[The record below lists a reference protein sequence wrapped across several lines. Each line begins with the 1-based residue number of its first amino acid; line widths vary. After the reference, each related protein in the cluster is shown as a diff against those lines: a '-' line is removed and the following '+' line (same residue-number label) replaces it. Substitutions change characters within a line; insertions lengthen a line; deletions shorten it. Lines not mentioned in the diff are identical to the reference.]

1 MSSPLKCPSG
11 SSGRKWY
18 QRYRLPADYMDPW
31 TEGVGFT
38 WSVPPPHDLGFVH
51 TPHSDGLS
59 SPGPQH
65 LQRPSPSPLC
75 CLRVTLEAGRSSATR
90 RVPGEDLESP
100 SRLGLPS
107 GSVRA
112 HCALATASQTGSLAV
127 AVAAGLTAGIPAGHT
142 SAQWRKELS
151 IRNKKNPPLRSS
163 SYRPGTS
170 ALSVPP

>member
-1 MSSPLKCPSG
+1 MSLWVQRKEVVSEIPPARRLHGPLDRGCWLHLVCPSA
-11 SSGRKWY
+11 
-18 QRYRLPADYMDPW
+18 P
-31 TEGVGFT
+31 
-38 WSVPPPHDLGFVH
+38 DLGFVH

-151 IRNKKNPPLRSS
+151 IRNKKSPPLRSS